1 MLAHVHGHGLECESC
16 APHPPKTGLAAC
28 FFSLQG
34 VSIWYEQGLQA
45 TASDFSPI
53 SGLVATCSGADNVT
67 TELAVSGPV
76 GGEGEVVVRWHA
88 ALRLARACYG
98 ASTPTCE
105 PTAMPSACSPCRSC
119 PARGSPNPARAS
131 PAA

>member
-1 MLAHVHGHGLECESC
+1 MCTPA
-16 APHPPKTGLAAC
+16 PKTGLAAC

-88 ALRLARACYG
+88 ALRLAHACCYG
-98 ASTPTCE
+98 TSAPTCYE
-105 PTAMPSACSPCRSC
+105 PTAMPSACSLCRSC